1 MLFPGVYPRWHRTDK
16 TARRKTEETKTNPS
30 KTHRTTNTHNPTT
43 PSADRKGLKNA
54 IFPFFLP
61 TPQPTQ
67 GLRDPALAA
76 PPRCPLG
83 QGSGASRWHRPPDP
97 FGEPPQVARGFPGP
111 TGPWGDPTKTPQTR
125 LTPEQRHGRP
135 APRPPSGSAAPP
147 ARIFTTPREEAPG
160 WISAQAPLFADLI
173 ILL

>member
-1 MLFPGVYPRWHRTDK
+1 MLTQDRQDSKEKNCRNHNKPKQDPQPNQHPQPHHPL
-16 TARRKTEETKTNPS
+16 RRQ
-30 KTHRTTNTHNPTT
+30 
-43 PSADRKGLKNA
+43 KGAQKYH
-54 IFPFFLP
+54 FPFFLP

-111 TGPWGDPTKTPQTR
+111 TGPWGDPTKTPQTP
-125 LTPEQRHGRP
+125 LTPQQRHGRP

-147 ARIFTTPREEAPG
+147 ARIFTTPIEEAPG
-160 WISAQAPLFADLI
+160 CISAQAPLLADLI
-173 ILL
+173 ILF